1 MTQRKWIPVA
11 RPVLSGREKEYVLD
25 CLETS
30 WISSLGKYINLFE
43 DSFARFCSTEHA
55 VSCNNGT
62 SALHIALL
70 ALGVGEGDE
79 VIVPTLTYIA
89 SANAV
94 RYCGGTP
101 VFVDS
106 EPATMNLDPAKIE
119 EKITERTKGILAVHL
134 YGHPADMDP
143 VLRIARAHNLFV
155 LEDAAEAHGALY
167 KDRRVGSLGDAATF
181 SFFGNKII
189 TTGEGGMVTTSNAK
203 LQDQMRALKGQG
215 VDPNH
220 RYWFPIVG
228 YNYRMTNVQ
237 AAIGL
242 AQLEQIDEHLR
253 CRQEIA
259 ALYMSA
265 LSPLED
271 VLTLPSVQPWASHVF
286 WSYPIV
292 LKDNSP
298 VTSDHLMASLAADGI
313 ETRPVFIPVH
323 TMPPYLKEGE
333 HHPVA
338 ERLGRN
344 GISLPM
350 HGLLTGSDVEY
361 IAERLAAYCLRSAAA
376 K

>member
-11 RPVLSGREKEYVLD
+11 SPVLSGREKEYVLD

-30 WISSLGKYINLFE
+30 WISSLGKYISLFE
-43 DSFARFCSTEHA
+43 KSFAQFCSTEYA
-55 VSCNNGT
+55 VACSNGT
-62 SALHIALL
+62 AALHIALL

-89 SANAV
+89 TANAV
-94 RYCGGTP
+94 RYCGATP

-119 EKITERTKGILAVHL
+119 QNITERTKGILAVHL

-143 VLRIARAHNLFV
+143 ILSIARTHNLFV
-155 LEDAAEAHGALY
+155 LEDAAEAHGARY
-167 KDRRVGSLGDAATF
+167 KGRRVGSLGDAATF

-189 TTGEGGMVTTSNAK
+189 TTGEGGIVTTSKAK
-203 LQDQMRALKGQG
+203 LQDQMRLLKGQG
-215 VDPNH
+215 VDPAH

-228 YNYRMTNVQ
+228 YNYRMTNIQ

-242 AQLEQIDEHLR
+242 AQLEQIDDHLR
-253 CRQEIA
+253 RRQEIA
-259 ALYMSA
+259 ELYGSA

-271 VLTLPSVQPWASHVF
+271 VLTLPGVQPWASHVF

-298 VTSDHLMASLAADGI
+298 VTSERLMASLAADGI
-313 ETRPVFIPVH
+313 ETRPVFIPIH
-323 TMPPYLKEGE
+323 TMPPYLKKGE
-333 HHPVA
+333 TYPVA
-338 ERLGRN
+338 EKLARN

-350 HGLLTGSDVEY
+350 HSLLTKNDVEY
-361 IAERLAAYCLRSAAA
+361 IAERLTSYCLNSAAA

>member
-1 MTQRKWIPVA
+1 MDKRKWIPVA

-30 WISSLGKYINLFE
+30 WISSLGKYIGLFE
-43 DSFARFCSTEHA
+43 DSFARFCSAEYA
-55 VSCNNGT
+55 VACSNGT
-62 SALHIALL
+62 TALHIALL

-94 RYCGGTP
+94 RYCGATP

-119 EKITERTKGILAVHL
+119 ESITERTKGIIAVHL

-143 VLRIARAHNLFV
+143 ITVIARTHNLFV
-155 LEDAAEAHGALY
+155 LEDAAEAHGARY
-167 KDRRVGSLGDAATF
+167 KGRSVGSLGDAATF

-189 TTGEGGMVTTSNAK
+189 TTGEGGMVTTGNVK
-203 LQDQMRALKGQG
+203 LQDQMRLLKGQG

-242 AQLEQIDEHLR
+242 AQLEQIEEHLR
-253 CRQEIA
+253 RRQEIA
-259 ALYMSA
+259 ELYASELA
-265 LSPLED
+265 PLED
-271 VLTLPSVQPWASHVF
+271 VLTTPSVQPWASHVF
-286 WSYPIV
+286 WSYPVV
-292 LKDNSP
+292 LKDDSP
-298 VTSDHLMASLAADGI
+298 VASDNLMASLAADGI

-323 TMPPYLKEGE
+323 TMPPYLKKGE
-333 HHPVA
+333 TYPVA
-338 ERLGRN
+338 EKLARN

-350 HGLLTGSDVEY
+350 HGLLTKSDVEY
-361 IAERLAAYCLRSAAA
+361 IAERLTSYCLRSATA

>member
-1 MTQRKWIPVA
+1 MTERKWIPVA
-11 RPVLSGREKEYVLD
+11 HPVLSGREKEYVLD
-25 CLETS
+25 CLETA
-30 WISSLGKYINLFE
+30 WVSSLGKYIGLFE

-55 VSCNNGT
+55 VACSNGT
-62 SALHIALL
+62 AALHISLL
-70 ALGVGEGDE
+70 ALGVREGDE

-94 RYCGGTP
+94 RYCGATP

-106 EPATMNLDPAKIE
+106 EPATMNLDPGKIE

-143 VLRIARAHNLFV
+143 ILGIARTHNLFV
-155 LEDAAEAHGALY
+155 LEDAAEAHGARY
-167 KDRRVGSLGDAATF
+167 KGQRVGSLGDAATF

-189 TTGEGGMVTTSNAK
+189 TTGEGGMVTTGNTK
-203 LQDQMRALKGQG
+203 LQDQMRLLKGQG

-259 ALYMSA
+259 EIYGSV

-271 VLTLPSVQPWASHVF
+271 VLTLPTVQPWASHVF

-298 VTSDHLMASLAADGI
+298 VNSERLMSSLAADGI
-313 ETRPVFIPVH
+313 ETRPVFIPIH

-333 HHPVA
+333 AHPIA
-338 ERLGRN
+338 EKLGRN

-350 HGLLTGSDVEY
+350 HGLLTGKDVEY
-361 IAERLAAYCLRSAAA
+361 IAERLAVYCLRSAAA

>member
-1 MTQRKWIPVA
+1 
-11 RPVLSGREKEYVLD
+11 
-25 CLETS
+25 
-30 WISSLGKYINLFE
+30 
-43 DSFARFCSTEHA
+43 
-55 VSCNNGT
+55 
-62 SALHIALL
+62 
-70 ALGVGEGDE
+70 
-79 VIVPTLTYIA
+79 
-89 SANAV
+89 
-94 RYCGGTP
+94 

-134 YGHPADMDP
+134 YGHPADMDSIFS
-143 VLRIARAHNLFV
+143 IARRHNLFV
-155 LEDAAEAHGALY
+155 LEDAAEAHGARY
-167 KDRRVGSLGDAATF
+167 KGRRVGSLGDAATF

-189 TTGEGGMVTTSNAK
+189 TTGEGGMVTTDNAK
-203 LQDQMRALKGQG
+203 LQDQMRLLKGQG

-228 YNYRMTNVQ
+228 YNYRMTNIQ

-242 AQLEQIDEHLR
+242 AQLEKIDEHLLR
-253 CRQEIA
+253 RQEIA
-259 ALYMSA
+259 ELYASA

-292 LKDNSP
+292 LKDSCR
-298 VTSDHLMASLAADGI
+298 VTSNHLMASLAADGI
-313 ETRPVFIPVH
+313 ETRPVFIPIH

-333 HHPVA
+333 THPVA
-338 ERLGRN
+338 ENLARN

-361 IAERLAAYCLRSAAA
+361 IAERLASHCLNSAATT
-376 K
+376 